1 MTNDALYGIDLGT
14 TNSCI
19 AVIRN
24 ERPEVIEIEEGSAI
38 VPSVVSLDEATGRFI
53 VGRRAKNRLSAY
65 PELTVRSV
73 KRRMG
78 RDEKVAL
85 GNLALSPEQVSAH
98 ILTYLAEEA
107 GKATGC
113 PVKKVVITVPA
124 FFNDAQR
131 RATIKAGELAG
142 LEVVRIVN
150 EPTAASLV
158 YDYAD
163 DGEELPESPYVLVYD
178 LGGGTFDVSIL
189 KLNGEIR
196 EVLASCG
203 DTALGGD
210 DFDERLADHFAR
222 HLLTTTDFDA
232 RDGGQAFR
240 ARLCEIAEKVK
251 IRLSDE
257 SVVRVAEVGLHVH
270 DGKPLNLDLEVGR
283 REYEA
288 MIGDLAERTIDKVG
302 EALREASLTSD
313 DIGRVILV
321 GGATRTPLII
331 ETLSE
336 MFDTTIAH
344 CVDPDLCVAL
354 GAAVQHGI
362 IAGEPLDRILLD
374 VTAHSLGIKTI
385 DSIDYETGEA
395 DYFSTIIRRNS
406 RIPAKKSELYFTSCD
421 NQKVVEIQVFQGES
435 HSCREN
441 SLIGAFTFDLKAAP
455 EGSPLIA
462 ELSYDRDGIIHV
474 VVEQKGYNNRREV
487 TMDVRACSVAEEDGT
502 VPALDEEVVNY
513 MVQKAQRLATSGL
526 PEDLRRRLDSAIE
539 AYMAALRDNAEGDD
553 VDDFEDTLLEL
564 MDEAEKAIEERAA

>member
-1 MTNDALYGIDLGT
+1 MANDALYGIDLGT

-19 AVIRN
+19 AMIRN
-24 ERPEVIEIEEGSAI
+24 EMPEVIVIEEGSAI
-38 VPSVVSLDEATGRFI
+38 VPSVVSLDEATGGFI

-78 RDEKVAL
+78 HDEHVIL
-85 GNLALSPEQVSAH
+85 GKLALSPEEVSSH

-107 GKATGC
+107 GKSTGI

-142 LEVVRIVN
+142 LEVVRIIN

-163 DGEELPESPYVLVYD
+163 DGESLQSPYILVYD

-222 HLLTTTDFDA
+222 HLLNTTDFDA
-232 RDGGQAFR
+232 RDGGQALR
-240 ARLCEIAEKVK
+240 TRLCEIAERVK

-257 SVVRVAEVGLHVH
+257 SVVRVAEVGLHVY
-270 DGKPLNLDLEVGR
+270 DGKPLNLDLEIGR

-288 MIGDLAERTIDKVG
+288 MIRDLAERTIDKVG
-302 EALREASLTSD
+302 EALREASLTID

-336 MFDTTIAH
+336 MFDTTVAH
-344 CVDPDLCVAL
+344 SVDPDLCVAL
-354 GAAVQHGI
+354 GATVQHGI
-362 IAGEPLDRILLD
+362 IAGEPLGRILLD
-374 VTAHSLGIKTI
+374 VTAHSLGIKTN
-385 DSIDYETGEA
+385 DSINYETGDA
-395 DYFSTIIRRNS
+395 DYFSTIIHRNT
-406 RIPAKKSELYFTSCD
+406 RIPAKKSELYYTTYH
-421 NQKVVEIQVFQGES
+421 NQKAVDIEVYQGES
-435 HSCREN
+435 HSCVDN
-441 SLIGAFTFDLKAAP
+441 SRIGAFSFDLKPAP
-455 EGSPLIA
+455 EACPVIA

-474 VVEQKGYNNRREV
+474 VVEQKGYNNRSEV
-487 TMDVRACSVAEEDGT
+487 TMDVRACSAAETDGT
-502 VPALDEEVVNY
+502 KPELDEEVVNY
-513 MVQKAQRLATSGL
+513 MVQKA
-526 PEDLRRRLDSAIE
+526 RRLVTAPTMSEELRTRLDKAIE
-539 AYMAALRDNAEGDD
+539 AYSAALRDNAEGGN
-553 VDDFEDTLLEL
+553 VDDLEDALLEL
-564 MDEAEKAIEERAA
+564 MDEAEELTA

>member
-1 MTNDALYGIDLGT
+1 MANDALYGIDLGT

-19 AVIRN
+19 AIIRN
-24 ERPEVIEIEEGSAI
+24 EMPEVVEIEEGSAI

-65 PELTVRSV
+65 PELTIRSV

-78 RDEKVAL
+78 HDEPLHL
-85 GNLALSPEQVSAH
+85 GKLVLSPEEVSAH

-107 GKATGC
+107 GRSTGY

-142 LEVVRIVN
+142 LEVLRIVN
-150 EPTAASLV
+150 EPTAASLI

-163 DGEELPESPYVLVYD
+163 DGEALPESPYILVYD

-222 HLLTTTDFDA
+222 HLLNTTDFDA
-232 RDGGQAFR
+232 REGGQSLR
-240 ARLCEIAEKVK
+240 TRLCEIAEKVK

-257 SVVRVAEVGLHVH
+257 SVVRVAEVGLLVQ
-270 DGKPLNLDLEVGR
+270 DGKPLNLDLEISR

-288 MIGDLAERTIDKVG
+288 MIRDLAERTIEKVG

-313 DIGRVILV
+313 DIGKVILV
-321 GGATRTPLII
+321 GGTTRTPLII
-331 ETLSE
+331 EILSE

-344 CVDPDLCVAL
+344 SVDPDLCVAL
-354 GAAVQHGI
+354 GASVQHGI
-362 IAGEPLDRILLD
+362 IAGEPLGRILLD
-374 VTAHSLGIKTI
+374 VTAHSMGIKTI
-385 DSIDYETGEA
+385 DDIDYETGEA
-395 DYFSTIIRRNS
+395 DFFSTIIRRNS
-406 RIPAKKSELYFTSCD
+406 RIPAKKSELYYTCQE
-421 NQKVVEIQVFQGES
+421 NQKIVNIEVFQGES
-435 HSCREN
+435 HSCRQN
-441 SLIGAFTFDLKAAP
+441 SLIGAFEFGLKAAP
-455 EGSPLIA
+455 QGCPFIT

-474 VVEQKGYNNRREV
+474 VVEQKGYSNRREV
-487 TMDVRACSVAEEDGT
+487 TMDVRSCSLAKEEVT
-502 VPALDEEVVNY
+502 APVLDEEVVNY
-513 MVQKAQRLATSGL
+513 MLQKARRLAAVCNIPDEVRG
-526 PEDLRRRLDSAIE
+526 RLDSAIE
-539 AYMAALRDNAEGDD
+539 AYAAALREDAEGKN
-553 VDDFEDTLLEL
+553 VDDLEDALLEL
-564 MDEAEKAIEERAA
+564 MDEAEELSA

>member
-1 MTNDALYGIDLGT
+1 MANDALYGIDLGT

-19 AVIRN
+19 ALIRN
-24 ERPEVIEIEEGSAI
+24 EMPVVVEIEEGSAI
-38 VPSVVSLDEATGRFI
+38 VPSVVSLDEATGDFI

-78 RDEKVAL
+78 HDEHVIL
-85 GNLALSPEQVSAH
+85 GKLALSPEEVSAR

-107 GKATGC
+107 GKATGF

-142 LEVVRIVN
+142 FEVVRIIN

-163 DGEELPESPYVLVYD
+163 DGEALPESPYILVYD

-222 HLLTTTDFDA
+222 HLLNTTDFDV
-232 RDGGQAFR
+232 RSGGQALR
-240 ARLCEIAEKVK
+240 TRLCEIAEKVK

-257 SVVRVAEVGLHVH
+257 SVVRVAEVGLHVY
-270 DGKPLNLDLEVGR
+270 DGKPINLDLELSR

-288 MIGDLAERTIDKVG
+288 MIRDLTERTIEKVD

-313 DIGRVILV
+313 DIGKVILV

-344 CVDPDLCVAL
+344 SVDPDLCVAL
-354 GAAVQHGI
+354 GASVQHGI
-362 IAGEPLDRILLD
+362 IAGEPLGRILLD
-374 VTAHSLGIKTI
+374 VSAHSLGIKTI

-406 RIPAKKSELYFTSCD
+406 RIPAKKSELYYTCQD
-421 NQKVVEIQVFQGES
+421 NQKVVNIEVFQGES
-435 HSCREN
+435 LSCREN
-441 SLIGAFTFDLKAAP
+441 SLIGAFKFELKPAP
-455 EGSPLIA
+455 ESSPFIT

-474 VVEQKGYNNRREV
+474 VVEQKGYNNRSEM
-487 TMDVRACSVAEEDGT
+487 TMAVRSCSIAEEDGT
-502 VPALDEEVVNY
+502 TPALDEEVVNY
-513 MVQKAQRLATSGL
+513 MVQKARRLADAPGL
-526 PEDLRRRLDSAIE
+526 TDELRSKLNYAIE
-539 AYMAALRDNAEGDD
+539 AYSAALSDNAEGDN
-553 VDDFEDTLLEL
+553 VDDLEDALLEL
-564 MDEAEKAIEERAA
+564 MDEVEEFGA